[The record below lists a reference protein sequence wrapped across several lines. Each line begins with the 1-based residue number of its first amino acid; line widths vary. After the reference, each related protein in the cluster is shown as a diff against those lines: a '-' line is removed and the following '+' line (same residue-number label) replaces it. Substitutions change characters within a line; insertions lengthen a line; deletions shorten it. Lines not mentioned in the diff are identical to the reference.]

1 MSEIIY
7 FVGLLLS
14 SFVSVHII
22 MDFFKN
28 LFEPVYKGKVYI
40 VTEITYILLL
50 AGINEL
56 KNEWLNLI
64 TVLVLSGIIAI
75 KLYEGKLI
83 RKVINIIILVILM
96 SACESI
102 GIALLHFIYQ
112 ISDINISTEKMQAFF
127 ELTFSQVIVAFM
139 GHIAIIRI
147 FKRKKLNNLTSRQY
161 LMTFAYAV
169 FSVVNIY
176 SLSILMKNI
185 NTNGEIICVMITIAG
200 IVVTNTYFLNVL
212 EYESE
217 NNRLLY
223 ENQLFIQQSRMQY
236 LYYDN
241 LENQYRESLSI
252 IHDVKRHIRA
262 IEELYEQRENETAV
276 EYAVTIST
284 IFDDFKMNEYTSNRV
299 LNIILNDK
307 LKVAEQNNIEFICK
321 IDDVDLSF
329 IDNIDLTTIFA
340 NLLDNAL
347 EACMYKRGERFIQ
360 IQVGSFHNLVMI
372 HIKNTMDE
380 SKEMKNQGN
389 DIYFGNI
396 NADAHM
402 EITRNHGGI
411 GLPNVTKVVKKY
423 NGDFNIEKDGLIFT
437 CTIVLSKQGRELQKW
452 IKNM

>member
-1 MSEIIY
+1 MSELIY

-22 MDFFKN
+22 MDFLKN
-28 LFEPVYKGKVYI
+28 LFEQVYKGRVYTI
-40 VTEITYILLL
+40 TEVAYILVL

-56 KNEWLNLI
+56 KNEWFNLI
-64 TVLVLSGIIAI
+64 TVLAISGIIAV
-75 KLYEGKLI
+75 KLYEGKLV
-83 RKVINIIILVILM
+83 RKFVYIIILVILM

-112 ISDINISTEKMQAFF
+112 ISHISISTERMQAFF
-127 ELTFSQVIVAFM
+127 ELTFSQVIVVFIS
-139 GHIAIIRI
+139 HIAIIRI

-161 LMTFAYAV
+161 LMTFVYAV

-185 NTNGEIICVMITIAG
+185 YTNSEIICVMITIAG
-200 IVVTNTYFLNVL
+200 IVVTNTYFLNIL

-262 IEELYEQRENETAV
+262 IEELYEQRENETAL
-276 EYAVTIST
+276 EYAVTISSRL
-284 IFDDFKMNEYTSNRV
+284 DAFKLNEYTSNRV

-307 LKVAEQNNIEFICK
+307 LKIAEQNNIEFICK
-321 IDDVDLSF
+321 IEDVNLSF

-347 EACMYKRGERFIQ
+347 EACMEKAGDKFIQ
-360 IQVGSFHNLVMI
+360 VQVGSFHNLVAI
-372 HIKNTMDE
+372 NIKNTMDE
-380 SKEMKNQGN
+380 TKENKTQGIDFYFENPNLDTQLAIKKN
-389 DIYFGNI
+389 
-396 NADAHM
+396 HS
-402 EITRNHGGI
+402 GI

-423 NGDFNIEKDGLIFT
+423 NGDFNIEKDGQIFT
-437 CTIVLSKQGRELQKW
+437 CTIILSKQGRN
-452 IKNM
+452 IIN

>member
-28 LFEPVYKGKVYI
+28 LFEPVYKGRIYTI
-40 VTEITYILLL
+40 TELAYILVL

-64 TVLVLSGIIAI
+64 TVLVLSSIIAI
-75 KLYEGKLI
+75 KLYEGKLV
-83 RKVINIIILVILM
+83 RKFVNIIILVILM

-112 ISDINISTEKMQAFF
+112 ISDINITTEKMQTFF
-127 ELTFSQVIVAFM
+127 EMTFSQVIVVFLS
-139 GHIAIIRI
+139 HLAIIKI
-147 FKRKKLNNLTSRQY
+147 FKSKKINNLTVRQY
-161 LMTFAYAV
+161 LMTFVYAV

-176 SLSILMKNI
+176 SLSILMRNI
-185 NTNGEIICVMITIAG
+185 NTNGEIISVMVTIAG
-200 IVVTNTYFLNVL
+200 IVVTNTYFLNIL

-217 NNRLLY
+217 NNRLVY

-252 IHDVKRHIRA
+252 IHDVKRHMRA

-276 EYAVTIST
+276 EYAVTISN
-284 IFDDFKMNEYTSNRV
+284 ILEDFKLNEYTSNRV

-307 LKVAEQNNIEFICK
+307 SKAAEQNNIEFICK
-321 IDDVDLSF
+321 IDDADLSF

-347 EACMYKRGERFIQ
+347 EACMDKRGDNFIQ
-360 IQVGSFHNLVMI
+360 VQVGSFHNLVVI
-372 HIKNTMDE
+372 NIKNTMDE
-380 SKEMKNQGN
+380 SKVNRSNLTMDTKIKMKS
-389 DIYFGNI
+389 
-396 NADAHM
+396 
-402 EITRNHGGI
+402 NHSGI

-423 NGDFNIEKDGLIFT
+423 NGDFNIEKDGQIFT
-437 CTIVLSKQGRELQKW
+437 CTIVLSKQGRDMML
-452 IKNM
+452 

>member
-1 MSEIIY
+1 
-7 FVGLLLS
+7 
-14 SFVSVHII
+14 
-22 MDFFKN
+22 
-28 LFEPVYKGKVYI
+28 
-40 VTEITYILLL
+40 
-50 AGINEL
+50 
-56 KNEWLNLI
+56 
-64 TVLVLSGIIAI
+64 VLSIIIAI
-75 KLYEGKLI
+75 KLYEGKLV
-83 RKVINIIILVILM
+83 RKLVNIIILVILM

-112 ISDINISTEKMQAFF
+112 ISDINITTEKMQTFF
-127 ELTFSQVIVAFM
+127 EMTFSQVIVVFIS
-139 GHIAIIRI
+139 HIVIIRI
-147 FKRKKLNNLTSRQY
+147 FKSKKLNNLTARQY
-161 LMTFAYAV
+161 LMTFVYAV

-200 IVVTNTYFLNVL
+200 IVVTNTYFLNIL

-217 NNRLLY
+217 NNRLVY

-252 IHDVKRHIRA
+252 IHDVKRHMRA

-276 EYAVTIST
+276 EYAVTISS
-284 IFDDFKMNEYTSNRV
+284 ILEDFKLNEYTSNRV

-307 LKVAEQNNIEFICK
+307 SKAAEQSNIEFICQ

-347 EACMYKRGERFIQ
+347 EACQGKRGDNFIQ
-360 IQVGSFHNLVMI
+360 VQVGSFHNLVVI
-372 HIKNTMDE
+372 NIKNTMED
-380 SKEMKNQGN
+380 KENKSQGN
-389 DIYFGNI
+389 DIYFTNSHI
-396 NADAHM
+396 DSHI
-402 EITRNHGGI
+402 EIKRNHSGI

-423 NGDFNIEKDGLIFT
+423 NGDFNIDKDGQIFT
-437 CTIVLSKQGRELQKW
+437 STIVLSKQGRD
-452 IKNM
+452 III

>member
-1 MSEIIY
+1 MNEFIY

-22 MDFFKN
+22 MDFYKI
-28 LFEPVYKGKVYI
+28 LLEPVYKGKVYTI
-40 VTEITYILLL
+40 TEIVYILVL
-50 AGINEL
+50 AGVNEL

-64 TVLVLSGIIAI
+64 TVLVLSGAIAI
-75 KLYEGKLI
+75 KLYEGKLL
-83 RKVINIIILVILM
+83 RKLVKMIILVILM

-112 ISDINISTEKMQAFF
+112 ISHINLSNEKMQVFF
-127 ELTFSQVIVAFM
+127 DLTFSQVIVVFIS
-139 GHIAIIRI
+139 HIVIIRF
-147 FKRKKLNNLTSRQY
+147 FKSKKLNNLTNRQY
-161 LMTFAYAV
+161 LITFVYAV

-185 NTNGEIICVMITIAG
+185 NSNSEIICVMITIAG
-200 IVVTNTYFLNVL
+200 IVVTNTYFLNIL

-241 LENQYRESLSI
+241 LENQYRESLSM

-262 IEELYEQRENETAV
+262 IEELYVQRENEIAL
-276 EYAVTIST
+276 EYAVTISSRL
-284 IFDDFKMNEYTSNRV
+284 DDFKLNEYTSNRV

-307 LKVAEQNNIEFICK
+307 FKAAEQKNIEFICK

-347 EACMYKRGERFIQ
+347 EACIEKTGEKFIQ
-360 IQVGSFHNLVMI
+360 IQVGSFHNLVVI
-372 HIKNTMDE
+372 NIKNTMDE
-380 SKEMKNQGN
+380 AKDNKVQGTEFYLGNPSLDPQVSTKKN
-389 DIYFGNI
+389 
-396 NADAHM
+396 HS
-402 EITRNHGGI
+402 GI

-423 NGDFNIEKDGLIFT
+423 NGDFNIEKDGQIFT
-437 CTIVLSKQGRELQKW
+437 CTIVLSKQGRDAVV
-452 IKNM
+452 

>member
-28 LFEPVYKGKVYI
+28 LFEPVYKGRVYTI
-40 VTEITYILLL
+40 TELACILLL

-64 TVLVLSGIIAI
+64 TVLVFSSIIAI
-75 KLYEGKLI
+75 TLFEGKLV
-83 RKVINIIILVILM
+83 RKFVNIIILVILM

-102 GIALLHFIYQ
+102 GIALLHFVYQ
-112 ISDINISTEKMQAFF
+112 ISDINISTEKMQTFF
-127 ELTFSQVIVAFM
+127 EMTFSQVIVVFIS
-139 GHIAIIRI
+139 HIAIIRI
-147 FKRKKLNNLTSRQY
+147 FKSKKINNLTARQY
-161 LMTFAYAV
+161 LMTFVYAV

-185 NTNGEIICVMITIAG
+185 NTNGEIISVMITIAG
-200 IVVTNTYFLNVL
+200 IVVTNTYFLNIL

-217 NNRLLY
+217 NNRLVY

-252 IHDVKRHIRA
+252 IHDVKRHMRA
-262 IEELYEQRENETAV
+262 IEELYEQRESDTAV
-276 EYAVTIST
+276 EYAVTISS
-284 IFDDFKMNEYTSNRV
+284 ILEDFKLNEYTSNRV

-307 LKVAEQNNIEFICK
+307 SKAAEQNNIEFICK
-321 IDDVDLSF
+321 IEDVDLTF

-347 EACMYKRGERFIQ
+347 EACLLKRGDNFIQ
-360 IQVGSFHNLVMI
+360 VQVGAFNNLVVI
-372 HIKNTMDE
+372 NIKNTME
-380 SKEMKNQGN
+380 EPRENKAQRN
-389 DIYFGNI
+389 DIHFANSNI
-396 NADAHM
+396 ASH
-402 EITRNHGGI
+402 IKIKSNHSGI

-423 NGDFNIEKDGLIFT
+423 NGDFNIEKDGQIFT
-437 CTIVLSKQGRELQKW
+437 CTIVLSKQGRDL
-452 IKNM
+452 IL